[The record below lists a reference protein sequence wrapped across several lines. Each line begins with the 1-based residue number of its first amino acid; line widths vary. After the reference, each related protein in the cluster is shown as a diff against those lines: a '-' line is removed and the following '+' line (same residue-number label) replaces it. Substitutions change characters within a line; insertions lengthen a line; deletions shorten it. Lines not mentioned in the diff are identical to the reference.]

1 MSIAAAPSMQNSE
14 ALVSSAAIVAAPWD
28 WRRGLALA
36 AVSALI
42 GLTQSLGVYLINN
55 NLTGIQGALGA
66 TAAESTWLTS
76 AYFATNLSATVLLTK
91 MRIQFGLTRFAQ
103 WGIVAF
109 LVASAVNLSAHTLPS
124 AIAARAALGLAA
136 MPLTALSFL
145 YMVEAA
151 PPERKALG
159 IMLGIATQQF
169 GSPLSRI
176 LSGSLLQIGS
186 LQCLEVLNVAL
197 ACACLAAT
205 IAVRLTP
212 PPPIKVFNPGDVF
225 AFLLY
230 ACGFALI
237 CIFFTQARLNWWTD
251 TAWLG
256 VCLASGL
263 GSLGLY
269 VLYDLQRQR
278 PLLDLRWICSPS
290 MIRLIVVILLFR
302 LVLSEQP
309 VGTVT
314 FMNAL
319 GFNNDQMHVLFA
331 WSCLG
336 TAAGFGISVSAL
348 PSMSLRLPAFI
359 ALLLIGIAAA
369 LDANASSLTVPA
381 DLYVSQTL
389 LAAGTAM
396 FLMSSLLVGFIP
408 VIMDGMKNVVSF
420 LAVFSATQTLGNL
433 MGSAWLSTFVVD
445 HQKLHFARLVQP
457 MVLANP
463 QVAARILQG
472 TRTYG
477 GSIADPAM
485 RGVHGVSALAQQAIR
500 ESFVLAYVDLFHL
513 IALLAAITFV
523 GLVVIKTR
531 LVMLEIEVRRSTAE
545 LEKNRTARDEIPAM
559 T

>member
-1 MSIAAAPSMQNSE
+1 MSVAAAPSTQNSE
-14 ALVSSAAIVAAPWD
+14 APASSAAIVAAPWD
-28 WRRGLALA
+28 WHRGLALA

-66 TAAESTWLTS
+66 TAADSAWLTS

-109 LVASAVNLSAHTLPS
+109 LAASAVNLFAHALPS

-136 MPLTALSFL
+136 MPLTALSLL
-145 YMVEAA
+145 YMVEAV
-151 PPERKALG
+151 PQERKTLG
-159 IMLGIATQQF
+159 ITLGIATQQF

-186 LQCLEVLNVAL
+186 LQGLELINVAL

-212 PPPIKVFNPGDVF
+212 PPAIKVFNPGDVF

-230 ACGFALI
+230 AFGFALI

-290 MIRLIVVILLFR
+290 TVRLVVVILLFR

-309 VGTVT
+309 IGTVT

-319 GFNNDQMHVLFA
+319 GFNNDQMRVLFA
-331 WSCLG
+331 WSCFG
-336 TAAGFGISVSAL
+336 TAAGFGISVFAL
-348 PSMSLRLPAFI
+348 PSMSLRLPGFI
-359 ALLLIGIAAA
+359 ALVLIGIAAA
-369 LDANASSLTVPA
+369 LDANSSSQTVPA
-381 DLYVSQTL
+381 DLYISQTL
-389 LAAGTAM
+389 IAMGTAM
-396 FLMSSLLVGFIP
+396 FLMSTLLVGFIP
-408 VIMDGMKNVVSF
+408 VIMDGMRNVVSF
-420 LAVFSATQTLGNL
+420 FAVFSASQALGNL

-445 HQKLHFARLVQP
+445 HQKLHFARLVQS
-457 MVLANP
+457 MVLADP
-463 QVAARILQG
+463 QVAGRIMRG
-472 TRTYG
+472 TRMYG
-477 GSIADPAM
+477 GAITDPAV
-485 RGVHGVSALAQQAIR
+485 RGARGVSALAQLANR
-500 ESFVLAYVDLFHL
+500 ESLVLAYVDLFHL

-523 GLVVIKTR
+523 GLAIIKAR
-531 LVMLEIEVRRSTAE
+531 LVMLEVEGRRSTA
-545 LEKNRTARDEIPAM
+545 RAQASQSSTG
-559 T
+559 